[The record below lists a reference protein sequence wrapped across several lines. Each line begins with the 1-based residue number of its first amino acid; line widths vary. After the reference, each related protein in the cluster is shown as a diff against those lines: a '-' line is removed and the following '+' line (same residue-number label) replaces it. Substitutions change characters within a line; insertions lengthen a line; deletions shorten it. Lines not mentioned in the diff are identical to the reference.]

1 MDFFRRLTAQ
11 LRQLWLGMS
20 FGRRTTFV
28 LLIAILIASVAGVG
42 YWASQPDYRV
52 LYSDLSVEDAGAV
65 TAKLQSQNVQFRLTS
80 GGTTILVPAEQVQQL
95 KVDLAMEGLP
105 NKQKG
110 FEVFDDAPL
119 GMTPF
124 MQHVN
129 YGRAL
134 ETELAKSI
142 MRLNPV
148 AHARV
153 HLVRPEQSP
162 FIREQKPTTASVVL
176 TLKPGRTLSTSM
188 AAGIVALVSHGVE
201 GLSPEN
207 VTLLDSNGRILSDQ
221 HPGPSTAAPAN
232 QLDARRE
239 LEAHLAS
246 QAEQMLTQLL
256 GPNRAIVR
264 VSAEVNFKNT
274 HEKRE
279 TYSPEDRV
287 AKSEKVTSV
296 KSASGPQNKGG
307 GPAGVASNTGTGRSA
322 PTPAPGP
329 NSSEETTETD
339 YAVSKSETELEDHS
353 SIIERLTVAALVD
366 LSRSDEGG
374 QVAPPMTQAEAEEII
389 KQAVGYKDSR
399 GDVIKVKNVKL
410 FSVPALTTL
419 DNEVLQ
425 TQRWEMYVNLVRN
438 ASLGVAALVAL
449 AIGIMVIRRLRP
461 LSATESAEEGGRTR
475 VLEDVVTLSE
485 QNPEMMAR
493 LLARWLEEQE
503 QPSRRAA
510 A

>member
-1 MDFFRRLTAQ
+1 MDFFRRSTAQ

-20 FGRRTTFV
+20 FARRTTFV
-28 LLIAILIASVAGVG
+28 ILIAVLVASVAGVG
-42 YWASQPDYRV
+42 FWASQPDYRV

-176 TLKPGRTLSTSM
+176 TLKPGRSLSASM

-207 VTLLDSNGRILSDQ
+207 VTLLDSNGRILSEQ

-232 QLDARRE
+232 QLDSRRE

-256 GPNRAIVR
+256 GPNRAVVR

-274 HEKRE
+274 REKRE

-296 KSASGPQNKGG
+296 KSTSGAQNKG
-307 GPAGVASNTGTGRSA
+307 GPAGVASNTGTGRNA

-339 YAVSKSETELEDHS
+339 YVVSKSETELEDHS

-366 LSRSDEGG
+366 LSKSDEGG
-374 QVAPPMTQAEAEEII
+374 QSAPPMTQAEAEEII

-410 FSVPALTTL
+410 FSAPALTTL
-419 DNEVLQ
+419 DNELLQ

-438 ASLGVAALVAL
+438 ASLGVGALVAL
-449 AIGIMVIRRLRP
+449 VIGIMVVRRIRP
-461 LSATESAEEGGRTR
+461 MPATESAGEGGRTR

-485 QNPEMMAR
+485 QNPEVMAR

-503 QPSRRAA
+503 QPARRAA